1 MLKSIKS
8 FLASLGAPRAR
19 AARNFNPCRELAVK
33 AGDVL
38 VQPQADGQGWSALK
52 VFAVE
57 GATAHC
63 VTYEPSPYKP
73 TLESVAQ
80 AAVRM
85 AHAPRAL
92 ASLADGWELAG
103 NQPASTR
110 ELQGLKYMDFDLYVR
125 LTGQDAADIMRG
137 AQAHFERAGVHAM
150 EGRSIEAINEYGK
163 AIELYPAYADALDKR
178 AFSFME
184 LGLYQQALRDLDE
197 SLYINPEGMSAF
209 FCKGECLMKLGHLD
223 EAAAIFTEGQERFP
237 EQAARFNEFLKRT
250 RAFALTGRP
259 A

>member
-1 MLKSIKS
+1 MLKSVSS
-8 FLASLGAPRAR
+8 FFASLGAPRAR
-19 AARNFNPCRELAVK
+19 AEGKFKPCQQLAVK

-38 VQPQADGQGWSALK
+38 VQPQPEGRGWTALK

-63 VTYEPSPYKP
+63 LTYEPAPRKP
-73 TLESVAQ
+73 TLESLAQ

-85 AHAPRAL
+85 AHAPRTA
-92 ASLADGWELAG
+92 ASLAEGWELAG
-103 NQPASTR
+103 NQAATPR
-110 ELQGLKYMDFDLYVR
+110 ELQGLKYMDFELYVR
-125 LTGQDAADIMRG
+125 LTGQDVDTIMRK
-137 AQAHFERAGVHAM
+137 AEEHFERANLHAA
-150 EGRSIEAINEYGK
+150 ENRRIEAINEYGK
-163 AIELYPAYADALDKR
+163 AIELYPAYTDALDKR

-184 LGLYQQALRDLDE
+184 LGLHEKALRDLEE

-237 EQAARFNEFLKRT
+237 EHATQFNEFLKRT

>member
-1 MLKSIKS
+1 MLKSIAS
-8 FLASLGAPRAR
+8 FLASLGAPRTR
-19 AARNFNPCRELAVK
+19 AAGKFHPNQQLAVK
-33 AGDVL
+33 TGDVL
-38 VQPQADGQGWSALK
+38 VQPQADGQGWTALK

-63 VTYEPSPYKP
+63 LTYEPVQRKP
-73 TLESVAQ
+73 KLDALVQ

-85 AHAPRAL
+85 AHAPRAA
-92 ASLADGWELAG
+92 ASLAEGWELLG
-103 NQPASTR
+103 NQPATAA
-110 ELQGLKYMDFDLYVR
+110 ELQGLKYMDFELYVR
-125 LTGQDAADIMRG
+125 LTGQDADTLMRR
-137 AQAHFERAGVHAM
+137 AEEHFERAGLHAA
-150 EGRSIEAINEYGK
+150 EGRRIEAINEYGK
-163 AIELYPAYADALDKR
+163 AIELYPAYSDALDKR

-184 LGLYQQALRDLDE
+184 LGLHEKALRDLEE

-223 EAAAIFTEGQERFP
+223 EAEAIFIEGQERFP
-237 EQAARFNEFLKRT
+237 EHATRFNEFLKRT